1 MQEDAPLEVIDKAR
15 EEMKNKKRRG
25 SRKVAEDSP
34 DNSETDA
41 LKKNDDLNP
50 QDDKQLQKERVIR
63 EQEYKRNKLN
73 QFWKDRLADKIKPGQ
88 IK

>member
-50 QDDKQLQKERVIR
+50 QDDK
-63 EQEYKRNKLN
+63 
-73 QFWKDRLADKIKPGQ
+73 
-88 IK
+88 